1 MITKFEA
8 GHWYKEP
15 NGRVWMFICDGFE
28 NGGKVLRIRCR
39 GCEDITLISINDL
52 NLTTLVEVCYVDG
65 EEMVVG
71 EKYYVSDDS
80 QEDASSSKDERTFF
94 GTVNGQPVFRGLV
107 SIPYRP
113 WEYYV
118 RVDEHAPTYHLV
130 KSIDGQEVSRV
141 EVSEEK
147 AEELEGQ

>member
-1 MITKFEA
+1 MVTKLEA

-15 NGRVWMFICDGFE
+15 NGNVWRYICDGFE
-28 NGGKVLRIRCR
+28 NGGNVFPIWFR
-39 GCEDITLISINDL
+39 GSKGITWISIKALDL
-52 NLTTLVEVCYVDG
+52 STLVEVCYVDG

-80 QEDASSSKDERTFF
+80 QEDAFSSKDERTFF
-94 GTVNGQPVFRGLV
+94 GIVNGQPVFRGLI

-118 RVDEHAPTYHLV
+118 MVDKSAPTYHLV

>member
-1 MITKFEA
+1 MITKLEA
-8 GHWYKEP
+8 GHRYRDSVL
-15 NGRVWMFICDGFE
+15 GVFIYLDEDEDGHLIY
-28 NGGKVLRIRCR
+28 GPGSM
-39 GCEDITLISINDL
+39 GITGMQRHRLD
-52 NLTTLVEVCYVDG
+52 LTTLVEVCYVDG

-141 EVSEEK
+141 EVSGEK
-147 AEELEGQ
+147 ARELGE